1 MAEQTPLLSPSPSTA
16 SAPPAARRRTS
27 LLLALATLL
36 LLAAG
41 LSVGLVVRHAHKEPS
56 DVLERAKLYLKA
68 CTFRFIC
75 SRLDAD
81 CAVARR

>member
-16 SAPPAARRRTS
+16 SAPAARRRTS

-68 CTFRFIC
+68 CTSRSIC
-75 SRLDAD
+75 SRPDAD